1 MNKLAKT
8 KKTNELD
15 LINENIKHLS
25 SMVTQAVEHQVKIA
39 PQLQEIATKT
49 LAILSKDEEQANL
62 EPKDLIKLAEMAS
75 KGSLQPVEQLTKLV
89 QAVSS
94 LYEKSV
100 LEERMQKVE
109 QLINRI
115 DYEARQ
121 HGDDS
126 IEAVFEE
133 KENNTVQSLDELL

>member
-1 MNKLAKT
+1 
-8 KKTNELD
+8 
-15 LINENIKHLS
+15 
-25 SMVTQAVEHQVKIA
+25 
-39 PQLQEIATKT
+39 
-49 LAILSKDEEQANL
+49 
-62 EPKDLIKLAEMAS
+62 MAS

-121 HGDDS
+121 HDDDS
-126 IEAVFEE
+126 IEVVFEE